1 MIKILI
7 EIQEDVEITQIKT
20 IRKKIKED
28 KIEREVELLVFTL
41 KGDNLGL
48 TIQQEAINHPL
59 RDLRHNGLSV
69 EANISI
75 VISNPQKSIVEFAED
90 NKK

>member
-1 MIKILI
+1 MI

-20 IRKKIKED
+20 IRKKVKED

-48 TIQQEAINHPL
+48 TIQQEAIDHPL
-59 RDLRHNGLSV
+59 RDLRNTGLSI
-69 EANISI
+69 EANITI
-75 VISNPQKSIVEFAED
+75 VITNPQKSIAEFTEE
-90 NKK
+90 